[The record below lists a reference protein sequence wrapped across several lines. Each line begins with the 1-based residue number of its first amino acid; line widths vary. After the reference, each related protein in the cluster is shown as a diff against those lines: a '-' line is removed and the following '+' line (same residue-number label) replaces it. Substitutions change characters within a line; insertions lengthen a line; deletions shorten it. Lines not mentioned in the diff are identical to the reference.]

1 VSGVGVRIALTFEWV
16 EGVAV
21 DAVTG
26 SAYVTTVNVINHD
39 TPNFGRIMK
48 GINGT
53 WSILSPE
60 QKLSG
65 LIAVVPPQFAAAGG
79 SRRRGAA
86 WKAMMR

>member
-39 TPNFGRIMK
+39 TPKLRADHES
-48 GINGT
+48 INGT

-65 LIAVVPPQFAAAGG
+65 LIAVVPPQFAARR

-86 WKAMMR
+86 